1 MIRRPPRSTRTD
13 TLFPYTTLFRSPL
26 NPMVPADDHEMALPC
41 ASVMV
46 IMVLL
51 NDALTCAT
59 PDVMFFFSRRRRRA
73 WVGCFAILYGP
84 LRPPDGR
91 LCRGRGSLDEIGS
104 ASGSERLG
112 PDV

>member
-1 MIRRPPRSTRTD
+1 
-13 TLFPYTTLFRSPL
+13 
-26 NPMVPADDHEMALPC
+26 MVPADDHEMALPC

-84 LRPPDGR
+84 LRTPDGR
-91 LCRGRGSLDEIGS
+91 LCRGRWSLDEPARRAGLVSGRLLLLAGDRLRRQIGI
-104 ASGSERLG
+104 AH
-112 PDV
+112 V